1 MYRLGRMLY
10 SPLAK
15 MPHLEKEERNVFQEK
30 NKKAKEKIP
39 GVHIRLEQD
48 SSFYSKAP
56 EYFLYIHEP
65 LFFSEV
71 LCDDADS
78 VSEVS

>member
-1 MYRLGRMLY
+1 MLY

-15 MPHLEKEERNVFQEK
+15 MPHLEKEEREMFSREK
-30 NKKAKEKIP
+30 KDKEKIP

-48 SSFYSKAP
+48 SSSYSKAP